1 MSVEQQ
7 IGRHAAMLSRS
18 LGDLPRQVLATP
30 LAWNYVSS
38 GYHPPVEEYLEAIYG
53 LSEEGTDVIQARLVE
68 RLNLSPQ
75 AVSEMVARLIVDGY
89 LERSGR
95 SVSLTDTGES
105 RATSIV
111 RRHRLA
117 ERFLVDILG
126 LPWHKAHLEAGK
138 WEHVI
143 SDDVEARF
151 IALLGNPTTCPH
163 GSPIPGSGAV
173 LTGQVRIAEVPPGT
187 AIHVARVTEEV
198 ETDEEAL
205 YYCSNH
211 GLTPGKGA
219 TVVARAPDGTIT
231 LRMDASESSD
241 ELLALGVGLT
251 NKIFVAI
258 D

>member
-1 MSVEQQ
+1 
-7 IGRHAAMLSRS
+7 
-18 LGDLPRQVLATP
+18 
-30 LAWNYVSS
+30 VSP
-38 GYHPPVEEYLEAIYG
+38 GFHPPVEEYLEAIYG

-75 AVSEMVARLIVDGY
+75 AVSEMVGRLVTDGF
-89 LERSGR
+89 LERQGR
-95 SVSLTDTGES
+95 SMSLTDTGQT

-143 SDDVEARF
+143 SDEVEARF
-151 IALLGNPTTCPH
+151 IAVLGNPTTCPH

-173 LTGQVRIAEVPPGT
+173 LTGQVPIASVAPGT
-187 AIHVARVTEEV
+187 AVHVTRVTEEV
-198 ETDEEAL
+198 ETDEAAL

-211 GLTPGKGA
+211 GLTPGRSA
-219 TVVARAPDGTIT
+219 TIVSKAPDGTVT
-231 LRMDASESSD
+231 LRIDAMGTD
-241 ELLALGVGLT
+241 PELLTLGAGLT

>member
-1 MSVEQQ
+1 
-7 IGRHAAMLSRS
+7 
-18 LGDLPRQVLATP
+18 
-30 LAWNYVSS
+30 VSP
-38 GYHPPVEEYLEAIYG
+38 GFHPPVEEYLEAIYG
-53 LSEEGTDVIQARLVE
+53 LAEEGTDVIQARLVE

-75 AVSEMVARLIVDGY
+75 AVSEMVARLVADGY
-89 LERSGR
+89 LARSGR
-95 SVSLTDTGES
+95 SVSLTDTGQT

-143 SDDVEARF
+143 SDEVEARF

-173 LTGQVRIAEVPPGT
+173 LTGQVALAEVAPGT
-187 AIHVARVTEEV
+187 AVHVARVTEEV
-198 ETDEEAL
+198 ETDEAAL
-205 YYCSNH
+205 YYCSHN
-211 GLTPGKGA
+211 GLTPGRGA
-219 TVVARAPDGTIT
+219 TIVARAPDGTVT
-231 LRMDASESSD
+231 VRMDDAGSD
-241 ELLALGVGLT
+241 ADLLALGAGLT